1 MSGSSTQ
8 PKPTAFLLLIMA
20 TDEALRLYSESL
32 EEAGYAVQSASSLKD
47 VEQACDT
54 GNFDLIL
61 VADTFDPKMKQAVG
75 ATVRHFFPETPIL
88 QMGRTRPDIEGDSF
102 VTGSSRDDVL
112 RSVKRILRHDEI
124 RPAAL

>member
-1 MSGSSTQ
+1 MSGCSTQ

-47 VEQACDT
+47 VEQACNT

-88 QMGRTRPDIEGDSF
+88 QMRRAHPHIEEDNF
-102 VTGSSRDDVL
+102 VTGSSRYAVP
-112 RSVKRILRHDEI
+112 R
-124 RPAAL
+124 

>member
-1 MSGSSTQ
+1 MSGCSTQ

-47 VEQACDT
+47 VEQACNT
-54 GNFDLIL
+54 GNFDLSL

-75 ATVRHFFPETPIL
+75 ATERHFFPETPIL
-88 QMGRTRPDIEGDSF
+88 QMGETRTDNKGISF
-102 VTGSSRDDVL
+102 SAGSTP
-112 RSVKRILRHDEI
+112 H
-124 RPAAL
+124 